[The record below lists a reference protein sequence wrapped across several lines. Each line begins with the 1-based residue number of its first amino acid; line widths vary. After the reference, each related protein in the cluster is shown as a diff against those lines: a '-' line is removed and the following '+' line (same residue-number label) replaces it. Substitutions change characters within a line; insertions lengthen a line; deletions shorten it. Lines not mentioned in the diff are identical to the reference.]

1 MATWYIYGAGGHG
14 AETMDILHHM
24 LHARGHT
31 DIDTGFIDDARS
43 GERIVG
49 RPVVNLAETVP
60 GSMVTIGVGEP
71 DIRANLRKKAVDAGL
86 ELATVMSPLALVSDH
101 ASVDEGC
108 IIAPFCSIQARAQLR
123 QNVSVNTAAIVTHDT
138 VLDRDCCISLQA
150 TIGGAARIGER
161 CYVGMGAQVREQV
174 SIGKSTIVG
183 MGAVV
188 TKDIPDGV
196 VCTGNPARVAR
207 ANHTGRVFT

>member
-43 GERIVG
+43 VERIVG

-60 GSMVTIGVGEP
+60 GSMVTIGVG
-71 DIRANLRKKAVDAGL
+71 AGL
-86 ELATVMSPLALVSDH
+86 ELATVISPLAFVSDH
-101 ASVDEGC
+101 AGVDEGC

-161 CYVGMGAQVREQV
+161 NYVGMGAQVREQV

-207 ANHTGRVFT
+207 ANDTGRIFT